1 MAYFPLFVELAGR
14 RVLVVGGGRV
24 ALRKV
29 EKLLPYEP
37 EVVVVAPEIRP
48 ELENL
53 QGVTLVCRSFFPD
66 LLSGAALVIAAAGDT
81 GVNHEVSTLCRE
93 QGIPVNVVDDP
104 AACTFFFPALVKR
117 GPLSVGI
124 STGGASP
131 CAAAY
136 IRGQVDDL
144 VPERFEKILELLRAL
159 RPVVRASI
167 SDEQLRAEFFARLL
181 RQWVGNQIPVTMES
195 AHRALQMFLQEGEES

>member
-1 MAYFPLFVELAGR
+1 MAYFPLFVELAGQR
-14 RVLVVGGGRV
+14 ILVVGGGRV

-53 QGVTLVCRSFFPD
+53 QGVTLVRSRFFPD
-66 LLSGAALVIAAAGDT
+66 LLAGAVLVIAAAGDVD
-81 GVNHEVSTLCRE
+81 VNHEVSALCRE
-93 QGIPVNVVDDP
+93 KGIPVNVVDDP

-124 STGGASP
+124 STSGASP

-136 IRGQVDDL
+136 VRRQVEDL
-144 VPERFEKILELLRAL
+144 VPESFETILELLRAL
-159 RPVVRASI
+159 RPVIRTSI
-167 SDEQLRAEFFARLL
+167 SDEQLRAEFFTQLL
-181 RQWVGNQIPVTMES
+181 QQWVGHQTPVTME
-195 AHRALQMFLQEGEES
+195 AAYQTLQVFLQEGEEN

>member
-53 QGVTLVCRSFFPD
+53 QGVTLVRRSFFPD

-81 GVNHEVSTLCRE
+81 GVNHEVSALCRE

-124 STGGASP
+124 STGGAAPVPQRISGGRWTTWCRNASKRFWNCSAP
-131 CAAAY
+131 C
-136 IRGQVDDL
+136 G
-144 VPERFEKILELLRAL
+144 LLSGPLFRMSSCGRSFL
-159 RPVVRASI
+159 PGCS
-167 SDEQLRAEFFARLL
+167 
-181 RQWVGNQIPVTMES
+181 GN
-195 AHRALQMFLQEGEES
+195 G

>member
-66 LLSGAALVIAAAGDT
+66 LLSGAAL
-81 GVNHEVSTLCRE
+81 
-93 QGIPVNVVDDP
+93 
-104 AACTFFFPALVKR
+104 
-117 GPLSVGI
+117 
-124 STGGASP
+124 ASP
-131 CAAAY
+131 
-136 IRGQVDDL
+136 L
-144 VPERFEKILELLRAL
+144 PEI
-159 RPVVRASI
+159 
-167 SDEQLRAEFFARLL
+167 
-181 RQWVGNQIPVTMES
+181 
-195 AHRALQMFLQEGEES
+195 QE